1 MNRNILFETC
11 NKLSHKPIS
20 SSTNLSSW
28 IESNTCVCILFFF
41 NTSVILMDK
50 LNWHP
55 RCFTEFS
62 LLSLFATKYCW
73 SPISP
78 GKYTFF
84 PQEICSPD
92 LYYTSLFFFL
102 FQSCFLNDLPYLLN
116 VTILQ
121 ICPKLSF
128 IFLPLHELIQFQVS
142 ICIPV
147 ILKSAALGL
156 MSKFRN
162 MFLSQT
168 QFFCPLCFSLLFSL
182 YFIAWSTNFTS
193 LGGPMYTLSDHL
205 YLLPQ

>member
-1 MNRNILFETC
+1 MCAFCFSLILQLFSWISLTDIPDVLQNSVSFHYLQQNTVDHQSLPENILF
-11 NKLSHKPIS
+11 SHRKYVLLI
-20 SSTNLSSW
+20 
-28 IESNTCVCILFFF
+28 CI
-41 NTSVILMDK
+41 IL
-50 LNWHP
+50 
-55 RCFTEFS
+55 
-62 LLSLFATKYCW
+62 
-73 SPISP
+73 
-78 GKYTFF
+78 
-84 PQEICSPD
+84 
-92 LYYTSLFFFL
+92 LYFFFL

>member
-1 MNRNILFETC
+1 
-11 NKLSHKPIS
+11 
-20 SSTNLSSW
+20 
-28 IESNTCVCILFFF
+28 
-41 NTSVILMDK
+41 MDK

-147 ILKSAALGL
+147 ILKTAALGL
-156 MSKFRN
+156 KSKFRN

-168 QFFCPLCFSLLFSL
+168 QFFCPLCFSLLFRL

-193 LGGPMYTLSDHL
+193 LWRANVHTEWSSLSSSTIMCTFTF
-205 YLLPQ
+205 PPTAFQPATKRFWF